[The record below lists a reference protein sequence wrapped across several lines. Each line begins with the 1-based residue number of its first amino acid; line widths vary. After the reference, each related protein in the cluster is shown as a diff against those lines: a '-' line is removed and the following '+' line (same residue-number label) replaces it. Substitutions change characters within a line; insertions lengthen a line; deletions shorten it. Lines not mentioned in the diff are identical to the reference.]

1 MSWKPMDTAPKDR
14 VIVVYAE
21 IQVEKHAR
29 VRPDV
34 LLAHYATDEN
44 RFVFFSDLEVD
55 RLAKEGKVRSRVWTD
70 LPEGSV
76 FIGRGSKKMAIV
88 MTTLRLNAA
97 QRNIHIPLDKS

>member
-21 IQVEKHAR
+21 IQVERLAR

-34 LLAHYATDEN
+34 LLAHYAIDEN

-55 RLAKEGKVRSRVWTD
+55 RLANEGKVGSRVWTD

-76 FIGRGSKKMAIV
+76 FTGRGSKEMGTV
-88 MTTLRLNAA
+88 MTTLRLNAV
-97 QRNIHIPLDKS
+97 QRDIRIPLDKS